1 MKLKWTEQALEGFRN
16 IRSQHYTQLETAQY
30 KKRLLENIQE
40 KVILLGTSIPVK
52 QDEWKGS
59 YKIIIDKFIVYY
71 SFSEKRDICYIE
83 YFKHSSQHKYNLSLS
98 DAIKNESFL
107 IFSTKII

>member
-1 MKLKWTEQALEGFRN
+1 MRLEWTEQALAAFRS
-16 IRSQHYTQLETAQY
+16 IRSQHYTQLETTVY

-52 QDEWKGS
+52 KENWEGS

-71 SFSEKRDICYIE
+71 SFSKKRDTCYIE
-83 YFKHSSQHKYNLSLS
+83 YFRHSSQHKYNL
-98 DAIKNESFL
+98 
-107 IFSTKII
+107 

>member
-1 MKLKWTEQALEGFRN
+1 MKLEWTEQALEAFRN
-16 IRSQHYTQLETAQY
+16 LRSQHYTQFETAEY
-30 KKRLLENIQE
+30 KKRLLDNIQE

-52 QDEWKGS
+52 KEEWEGS

-83 YFKHSSQHKYNLSLS
+83 YFRHSSQHKYNL
-98 DAIKNESFL
+98 
-107 IFSTKII
+107 

>member
-16 IRSQHYTQLETAQY
+16 IRSQYYTQSETAQY
-30 KKRLLENIQE
+30 KKRLLESIQA
-40 KVILLGTSIPVK
+40 KVTLLGTSIPVK

-83 YFKHSSQHKYNLSLS
+83 YFRHSSQHKS
-98 DAIKNESFL
+98 
-107 IFSTKII
+107 